1 MKNNIYILFTA
12 FVIMLVSCKKDFLY
26 ESDPTRLSTDNFY
39 KNTTEINQ
47 ALNGSYSQLQDIVNS
62 QWLFNELI
70 TDNTTVDFNPADRGQ
85 ADRIEAFEYWTVNS
99 GSLDNT
105 AMYDRH
111 YNAIYN
117 INVALEKMQNAVDVP
132 DSAKQLFEGQFKFL
146 RAYYYF
152 QLTQYYGDVV
162 LILETFSDPAE
173 AYKYERVP
181 AADVY
186 KQIEADLTES
196 ISDLPMHY
204 TASEVGRATK
214 GAAAALLG
222 KVYLTEKKYAEA
234 ETILKTVTSMGYSL
248 NANYADNFD
257 PLKKNG
263 PESVFE
269 VQYSSVG
276 TVGEWSGFIYTFAP
290 RQSGGAVT
298 GFSQS
303 NPGGWNIPTKDMIA
317 TYEAGDLRKDA
328 SVGLDYTRTSPNEVI
343 PYIKKYAHQHSVY
356 GRTDD
361 NWPVLRYSDVLLM
374 LAEAI
379 NEQNGP
385 TTEAYTYINE
395 VRKRANLNDLSGLN
409 QAQFRDTLV
418 HERRVELAF
427 ENWRWFDLKRT
438 KTPAELTAFMNA
450 YGAKEKANPTVSRQ
464 GIPFSTFDYQFS
476 ETEAL
481 YPIPSDEI
489 LVNKSLQQ
497 NDGY

>member
-1 MKNNIYILFTA
+1 MKNNIYILLA
-12 FVIMLVSCKKDFLY
+12 AIVMLSVSCKKDFLY

-39 KNTTEINQ
+39 RNTTEIAQ
-47 ALNGSYSQLQDIVNS
+47 ALNGSYSQLQDVVNS
-62 QWLFNELI
+62 QWVFNELI
-70 TDNTTVDFNPADRGQ
+70 TDNTTIDFNPADRGQ
-85 ADRIEAFEYWTVNS
+85 ADRMEAFEYCTVNS
-99 GSLDNT
+99 GNVNNT
-105 AMYDRH
+105 GMYNQH

-117 INVALEKMQNAVDVP
+117 INIALAKIQNAVNVP
-132 DSAKQLFEGQFKFL
+132 DSAKKLFEGQFKFL

-152 QLTQYYGDVV
+152 ELTQYYGDVI
-162 LILETFSDPAE
+162 LILETFTDPAE
-173 AYKYERVP
+173 AYKYERAP

-186 KQIEADLTES
+186 KQIETDLTEAVA
-196 ISDLPMHY
+196 DLPMRY
-204 TASEVGRATK
+204 TASELGRVTK
-214 GAAAALLG
+214 GAAATLLG
-222 KVYLTEKKYAEA
+222 KVYLTEKKYADA

-263 PESVFE
+263 TESVFE

-290 RQSGGAVT
+290 RQSGAAVT
-298 GFSQS
+298 GYSQS

-317 TYEAGDLRKDA
+317 SYEPGDSRKNA
-328 SVGLDYTRTSPNEVI
+328 SVGLDYTRASTNEVI
-343 PYIKKYAHQHSVY
+343 PYIKKYAHPHAVY

-374 LAEAI
+374 LAEAV

-385 TTEAYTYINE
+385 TADAYTYISE
-395 VRKRANLNDLSGLN
+395 VRQRAGLSAISGLS
-409 QAQFRDTLV
+409 QLQFRDTLM

-464 GIPFSTFDYQFS
+464 GIPFSTLDYQFS

-481 YPIPSDEI
+481 YPIPSNEI
-489 LVNKSLQQ
+489 LVNKSLKQ
-497 NDGY
+497 NNGY